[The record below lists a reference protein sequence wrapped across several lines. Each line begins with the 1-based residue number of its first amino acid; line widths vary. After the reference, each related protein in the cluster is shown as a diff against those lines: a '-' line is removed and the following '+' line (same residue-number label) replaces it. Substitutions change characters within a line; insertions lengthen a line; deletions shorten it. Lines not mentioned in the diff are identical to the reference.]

1 MGRESC
7 CYVCYQ
13 TAATGCKFTAPPMTH
28 SYIAGNSL
36 VQITTLLSFSHSSSA
51 EIHLYRSLLCFH
63 YLSLSLL
70 FVVYGLWFMV
80 YGLWFMVYGL
90 WFMVYG
96 SWFMF
101 YGLWFMVYGLW
112 STVCGL
118 RFMVCGA
125 WFFIYLLFFRSK
137 EVPLL

>member
-51 EIHLYRSLLCFH
+51 EIHLYRSQLCFR

-70 FVVYGLWFMV
+70 FVVYGLWFMIHGLWFGV
-80 YGLWFMVYGL
+80 YGSGFMVYGLWFMVNGLWFMVYGL
-90 WFMVYG
+90 W
-96 SWFMF
+96 
-101 YGLWFMVYGLW
+101 LTVYGLRCIVPD
-112 STVCGL
+112 SSFVL
-118 RFMVCGA
+118 SF
-125 WFFIYLLFFRSK
+125 K
-137 EVPLL
+137 EMPLL